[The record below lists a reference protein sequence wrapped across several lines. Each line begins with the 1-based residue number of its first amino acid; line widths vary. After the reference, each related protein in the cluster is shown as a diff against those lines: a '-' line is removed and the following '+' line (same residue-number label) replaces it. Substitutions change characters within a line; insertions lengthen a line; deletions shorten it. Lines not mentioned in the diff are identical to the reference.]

1 MPKILLKKVG
11 IIGFG
16 TIGYQ
21 IARSIDKRI
30 LSSARLGFIVDS
42 SHGRLEIAKNTL
54 TNDKPH
60 TFSNADSFFHSEEYK
75 DTPIVVESAS
85 GVAVRQYA
93 RHILSDGK
101 YLIIFSVGELV
112 DDTFMKELESEAVE
126 HTGVIHIPT
135 GAIAGIDAIKS
146 VRNHLDQLTISTTKN
161 PKSLAGA
168 PYFDI
173 YKNIHL
179 HELTDR
185 RVLYEGDVRRAVELF
200 PSNVNVFAALALA
213 TGNITKIKVRV
224 IVDPNIQVNR
234 HEIDVKGG
242 FGNLQIVVN
251 NVPHPENPRT
261 STLAV
266 LSALEAI
273 RSACNETIKI
283 GS

>member
-1 MPKILLKKVG
+1 MKKVG

-21 IARSIDKRI
+21 IARSIDSGF
-30 LSSARLGFIVDS
+30 LSPARLSFIVDS
-42 SHGRLEIAKNTL
+42 SPGRLEVAKKSL
-54 TNDKPH
+54 TNDKPQL
-60 TFSNADSFFHSEEYK
+60 FSDPDFLFPSESYK
-75 DTPIVVESAS
+75 NTQIVVESAS
-85 GVAVRQYA
+85 GAAVRDYA
-93 RHILSDGK
+93 KHILSDGK

-135 GAIAGIDAIKS
+135 GAIAGLDAIKS
-146 VRNHLDQLTISTTKN
+146 VRNNLDQVTITTTKN

-173 YKNIHL
+173 YENIHL
-179 HELTDR
+179 QELSNET
-185 RVLYEGDVRRAVELF
+185 VLYEGDVRRAVELF

-213 TGNITKIKVRV
+213 TGNISKIKVR
-224 IVDPNIQVNR
+224 IIADPNIKVNR
-234 HEIDVKGG
+234 HEIYVKGE
-242 FGNLQIVVN
+242 FGVLRIIASNI
-251 NVPHPENPRT
+251 PHPENPRT

-266 LSALEAI
+266 LSAIEAV
-273 RSACNETIKI
+273 RSACNQTVRI

>member
-1 MPKILLKKVG
+1 LKKVG

-21 IARSIDKRI
+21 IARSIDSGF
-30 LSSARLGFIVDS
+30 LSPAELSFIVDS
-42 SHGRLEIAKNTL
+42 SLGRLGVAKKSL
-54 TNDKPH
+54 TNDTPQI
-60 TFSNADSFFHSEEYK
+60 FSDPDLLFHSESYK
-75 DTPIVVESAS
+75 NTQIVVESAS
-85 GVAVRQYA
+85 GAAVRQYA
-93 RHILSDGK
+93 KHILSDGK

-112 DDTFMKELESEAVE
+112 DETFMKELESEAIE

-146 VRNHLDQLTISTTKN
+146 VRNQLDQLTISTTKS
-161 PKSLAGA
+161 PQSLAGA

-173 YKNIHL
+173 YENIRL

-185 RVLYEGDVRRAVELF
+185 TVLYEGDVRRAVELF
-200 PSNVNVFAALALA
+200 PSNVNVFASLALA
-213 TGNITKIKVRV
+213 TGNISKIRVRIV
-224 IVDPNIQVNR
+224 VDPHIKVNR
-234 HEIDVKGG
+234 HEINVKGE
-242 FGNLQIVVN
+242 FGSLEIVAT

-266 LSALEAI
+266 LSAIEAV
-273 RSACNETIKI
+273 RSTCNETIKI